1 MTMDD
6 EEFRE
11 SFIANY
17 KKFYEKT
24 YGPVPKD
31 ADTNQ
36 QIFKEWTDSLKGL
49 MGEPKK
55 MGMKSN

>member
-1 MTMDD
+1 MYLPTNRKVDSALGTEMTMDD

-31 ADTNQ
+31 AERERERD
-36 QIFKEWTDSLKGL
+36 
-49 MGEPKK
+49 
-55 MGMKSN
+55 